1 MPERFNSQTPTIDQG
16 IVKFKQLATRIS
28 LSLGLA
34 IGAEIKLPDITSKN
48 PEAILKPKSNIVE
61 LIRKINQ

>member
-1 MPERFNSQTPTIDQG
+1 MPEKFNSQTPTIDQG

-34 IGAEIKLPDITSKN
+34 VGAVIKMP
-48 PEAILKPKSNIVE
+48 
-61 LIRKINQ
+61 R

>member
-34 IGAEIKLPDITSKN
+34 VGGIGAIAEQVN
-48 PEAILKPKSNIVE
+48 PVVTDKPVIQIARNELSN
-61 LIRKINQ
+61 Q